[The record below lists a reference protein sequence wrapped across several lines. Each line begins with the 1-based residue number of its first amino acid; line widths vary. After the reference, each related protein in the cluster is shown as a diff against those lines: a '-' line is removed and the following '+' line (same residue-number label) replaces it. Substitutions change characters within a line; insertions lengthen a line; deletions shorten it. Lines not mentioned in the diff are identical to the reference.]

1 MSSSLSR
8 DIHFVT
14 NYPLKY
20 YRVIYISLINGS
32 IISYFVFLSNC
43 HECWLCFAT
52 KCITSNMVSGCSYTF
67 YNEIAHPQR

>member
-1 MSSSLSR
+1 MDSDPVHQDLKSIKVGLAMHSSLSG

-20 YRVIYISLINGS
+20 KRVIDIFLINGN

-43 HECWLCFAT
+43 HECW
-52 KCITSNMVSGCSYTF
+52 
-67 YNEIAHPQR
+67 